1 MVNMIDDAYLLFAQA
16 IPSLGRDARADVV
29 ELLSDGDVDLALDLL
44 VRAIDREA
52 ISVDQDLLDRAR
64 SETLHLARS

>member
-1 MVNMIDDAYLLFAQA
+1 MVNMIDDAYLLFGQA
-16 IPSLGRDARADVV
+16 IPGLGRDARADVV

-64 SETLHLARS
+64 AETLHLARS